1 MNENT
6 QTRNDV
12 SYIWTRFNPKWALS
26 GVLAGIGAGL
36 IAVALGSFLSMHY
49 MFREAAY
56 PFKLIGAVWFGS
68 SALNAATFVPGGLAG
83 LATHLSLSAFFGL
96 VFSQF
101 VPEWTKKR
109 ILIIM
114 GTLGGLAVWLFWSAM
129 FLPSFNETMAYLLP
143 RPVSILLHLAFGLS
157 FGVLM
162 VSFRPLIVRSVER
175 ESERPNVRAYQP

>member
-36 IAVALGSFLSMHY
+36 IAIAVGAFLSMHY

-56 PFKLIGAVWFGS
+56 PFKLIGAVWFGP
-68 SALNAATFVPGGLAG
+68 SALNAATFTPGGLAG
-83 LATHLSLSAFFGL
+83 LATHLSLSAFFGF

-114 GTLGGLAVWLFWSAM
+114 GGLGGLAVWLFWSTM
-129 FLPSFNETMAYLLP
+129 FLPSFNETMADLLP
-143 RPVSILLHLAFGLS
+143 KPVSILLHLTFGLS
-157 FGVLM
+157 FGVLI
-162 VSFRPLIVRSVER
+162 VAFRKALVKK
-175 ESERPNVRAYQP
+175 